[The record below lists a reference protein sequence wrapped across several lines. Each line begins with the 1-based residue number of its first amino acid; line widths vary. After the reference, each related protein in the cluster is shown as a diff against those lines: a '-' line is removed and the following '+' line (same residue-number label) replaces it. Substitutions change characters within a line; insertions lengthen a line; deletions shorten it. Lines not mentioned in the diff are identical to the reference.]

1 MCFKSVSIKPSRCKQ
16 ISLLIIT
23 YATLST
29 KEDSQMLQDILKK
42 IMDFLFQVI
51 VTGNKVCF
59 GVLVW
64 KHVKRRVNGAG
75 WICSQG
81 IKLGCEA

>member
-1 MCFKSVSIKPSRCKQ
+1 MCLKSVSIKPSRCKQ

-23 YATLST
+23 YSTMST

-42 IMDFLFQVI
+42 IIDFLFQVF

-59 GVLVW
+59 GVLV
-64 KHVKRRVNGAG
+64 
-75 WICSQG
+75 C
-81 IKLGCEA
+81 IKEREWSRLDLFSGNKVRM